1 MTQRMRQYTL
11 EGIVIV
17 LASIAS
23 AGLCASTTSDLQ
35 ALTMFRVAS
44 AWIIPGLAIIGA
56 LMTLAIND
64 AMRSAVALVIVS
76 IAGATIFG
84 LAIAAPALRLEG
96 SRVSLID
103 RGTTFGLL
111 ALLMISLFGLLGMVI
126 VWTVNT
132 LFRPG
137 NL

>member
-76 IAGATIFG
+76 IAGSTIFG